1 MVKIPVDG
9 NRKKEKGL
17 TLVEVIVSLS
27 IIVIISIAAMSISVF
42 SSTTFNNL
50 NVKRFFQ
57 REIDNIAEIYLSYDS
72 EHFQT
77 AFNDLTGKTISDYMG
92 SAKSKFYHLDSSF
105 NYVDVESTYK
115 IKIECSDDGNSM
127 TISSFKSDDSLINSR
142 SVSKK

>member
-1 MVKIPVDG
+1 
-9 NRKKEKGL
+9 
-17 TLVEVIVSLS
+17 
-27 IIVIISIAAMSISVF
+27 MSISVF
-42 SSTTFNNL
+42 SSTTFNYL

-57 REIDNIAEIYLSYDS
+57 REIDNIADIYLSYDS
-72 EHFQT
+72 EHFQK

-92 SAKSKFYHLDSSF
+92 SAKLKFYYLDSSF